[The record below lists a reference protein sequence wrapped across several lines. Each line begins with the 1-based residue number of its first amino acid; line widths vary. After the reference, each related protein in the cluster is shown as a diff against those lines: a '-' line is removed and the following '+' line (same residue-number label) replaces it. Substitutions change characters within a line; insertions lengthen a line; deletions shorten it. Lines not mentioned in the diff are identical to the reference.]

1 MATALKR
8 ILFGRPLKSDELEHE
23 KMPVW
28 KALPILSSD
37 ALSSVAYGTEQ
48 ILLELATVGAVAF
61 SFSLP
66 MAITIILL
74 IIILIISY
82 RQVIDAYP
90 QGGGAYMVSK
100 ENLGVTWGG
109 LTGVSLLIDYTLTV
123 AVSISAGIQAIT
135 SAFPFTV
142 PYIIPIALFL
152 VWLMVLLNL
161 RGTSESGTIFAILTY
176 FLFFVF
182 LH

>member
-66 MAITIILL
+66 
-74 IIILIISY
+74 
-82 RQVIDAYP
+82 
-90 QGGGAYMVSK
+90 
-100 ENLGVTWGG
+100 
-109 LTGVSLLIDYTLTV
+109 
-123 AVSISAGIQAIT
+123 
-135 SAFPFTV
+135 
-142 PYIIPIALFL
+142 
-152 VWLMVLLNL
+152 
-161 RGTSESGTIFAILTY
+161 
-176 FLFFVF
+176 
-182 LH
+182 